1 MVNELNLINLETRK
15 DKILAGISSFLVF
28 GFSYI
33 IFIYTP
39 GAYYFPVEYLAILS
53 VAVATMTYM
62 IQINPKNKLVIGER
76 ERFIRYMT
84 FEGGTKISGEVL
96 WKDVKSF
103 TVVSQEDHR
112 EYFVENPIS
121 EEELWRTETICRFNK
136 NGVDIEIIVKGDA
149 PNYSENIMKLVH
161 WNFLTSSDGDSF
173 YHLNSS
179 KF

>member
-1 MVNELNLINLETRK
+1 VVNKHNLINLETRK
-15 DKILAGISSFLVF
+15 DKILAGISSFFVF

-33 IFIYTP
+33 IFVYTP
-39 GAYYFPVEYLAILS
+39 GTNYFPVEYLAILS
-53 VAVATMTYM
+53 VVVATMTFM
-62 IQINPKNKLVIGER
+62 IQMNPKNKLVIGEQM
-76 ERFIRYMT
+76 RFIQYMT
-84 FEGGTKISGEVL
+84 FEGGKKISGEIL

-112 EYFVENPIS
+112 DYFIENPLS
-121 EEELWRTETICRFNK
+121 EEELWRTKTICRFNK
-136 NGVDIEIIVKGDA
+136 NDIDIEIIIKGDT

-161 WNFLTSSDGDSF
+161 WNFLTSSNGDSF